1 MLYAVLCYNDES
13 VTSAWSKEEDER
25 VMRDLSAVQ
34 RKYVEAGKLGPVAR
48 LVPTTA
54 AATLRHSAGET
65 IVMDGPFAEIKE
77 QLLGFYLIDCAS
89 LDEALDFARDLS
101 NANPSTGSYEVRP
114 LALYKPGELPS

>member
-48 LVPTTA
+48 LVPTTEHGLLRSPA
-54 AATLRHSAGET
+54 AR
-65 IVMDGPFAEIKE
+65 
-77 QLLGFYLIDCAS
+77 
-89 LDEALDFARDLS
+89 AL
-101 NANPSTGSYEVRP
+101 
-114 LALYKPGELPS
+114 

>member
-65 IVMDGPFAEIKE
+65 IVMDGAPSPRPRNS
-77 QLLGFYLIDCAS
+77 CSAS
-89 LDEALDFARDLS
+89 I
-101 NANPSTGSYEVRP
+101 
-114 LALYKPGELPS
+114 